1 MNPALNRRKLLKGS
15 LTAGAALALSGC
27 MMRADTRGFFERKGL
42 PIGIQLYALGDEAK
56 TDLAGT
62 LKKVAAI
69 GFREIEISGLLGRD
83 PGAVRQIADDTGLKI
98 SSVHLGATGDFSVR
112 TDPQRLADAFAIL
125 GARYAVLSMFPI
137 PKGFK
142 VLKGEDVAAA
152 FTRTAQEGG
161 EKIWTDLA
169 QLLNER
175 GALLKAHGISLGY
188 HNHNVEFMQVGQRT
202 AWEIIAQET
211 DPDLVHFEA
220 DVGWIASAG
229 IDPVAF
235 FKRYSGRIRQLHV
248 KDVKAGLVPNTILR
262 TDPTEVGSGTVDW
275 ARVIPAA
282 YDAGARHF
290 YFEQEPPFAIP
301 RIEAAAKS
309 YSFLAQLRA

>member
-175 GALLKAHGISLGY
+175 GALLKAHGIALGY

>member
-1 MNPALNRRKLLKGS
+1 MNPALDRRKLLKGS
-15 LTAGAALALSGC
+15 LTAGAALALPGC

-83 PGAVRQIADDTGLKI
+83 PGAVRRIADDTGLTI
-98 SSVHLGATGDFSVR
+98 SSVHLGATGDFSVH

-161 EKIWTDLA
+161 EKMWTDLA

-229 IDPVAF
+229 IDPIAF

-248 KDVKAGLVPNTILR
+248 KDVKAGLAPNTILR